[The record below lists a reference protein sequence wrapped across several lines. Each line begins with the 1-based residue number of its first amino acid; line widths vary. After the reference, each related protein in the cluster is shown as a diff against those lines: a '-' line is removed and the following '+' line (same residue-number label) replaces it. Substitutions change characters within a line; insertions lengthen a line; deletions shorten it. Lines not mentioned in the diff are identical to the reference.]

1 MQLCARIKF
10 KQCGSDAAQSRKRKA
25 KMRPGLANP
34 ATVLQPSSSFFSVV
48 TNQSRIF
55 GAASGLLSEA
65 LRRQP
70 GKSFSRRKRLPVS
83 RPTSMAAAGCKC
95 REEVC
100 NGFNRIERQANW
112 LRGWHARARS
122 VSTVDK
128 AYFVSRCRSE
138 AWRTRAV
145 SELTKDQ
152 NKDHPAAGGFGS
164 VNLIP

>member
-1 MQLCARIKF
+1 MRQR
-10 KQCGSDAAQSRKRKA
+10 CGSEPQAQSENA
-25 KMRPGLANP
+25 TRPRRPCNCAI
-34 ATVLQPSSSFFSVV
+34 TVIIIFSVV

-55 GAASGLLSEA
+55 GAARGLISEA
-65 LRRQP
+65 VRRQP
-70 GKSFSRRKRLPVS
+70 GKSFARRKRLRAS
-83 RPTSMAAAGCKC
+83 RPTSMAAAAGCKC

-100 NGFNRIERQANW
+100 SGFNRIERQANW

-145 SELTKDQ
+145 SELTKDR
-152 NKDHPAAGGFGS
+152 NKDHPAAGGSGS